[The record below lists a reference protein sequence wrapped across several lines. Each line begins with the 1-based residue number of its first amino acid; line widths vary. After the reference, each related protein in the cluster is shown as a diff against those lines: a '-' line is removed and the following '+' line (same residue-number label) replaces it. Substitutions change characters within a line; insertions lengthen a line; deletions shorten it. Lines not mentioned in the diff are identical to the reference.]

1 MTSDRKIASNRK
13 NGRRSRGP
21 QTAAGKASS
30 SRNALQHGLSVSVL
44 NEPAMCSEV
53 ETLARALAGDG
64 ADDAQLAHARI
75 IAEAQLDLARIQTAK
90 ITIMNSHLMEAK
102 AAIRGDDITMN
113 LQRCD
118 AAFESDNPSRRC
130 TQELAM
136 TPSIEILRQL
146 SRLERYECRAI
157 SRRRRAMRAFL
168 STSSDLLSNFSYLG

>member
-1 MTSDRKIASNRK
+1 MTSVRKIASNRK

-21 QTAAGKASS
+21 RTAVGKANS
-30 SRNALQHGLSVSVL
+30 SRNALQHGLAVSVL

-53 ETLARALAGDG
+53 ETLARAIVGEG
-64 ADDAQLAHARI
+64 ADNAQLAHARI
-75 IAEAQLDLARIQTAK
+75 IAKAQLDLARIQNAK

-102 AAIRGDDITMN
+102 AAIREDDVTMN

-118 AAFESDNPSRRC
+118 AVFESDNPSRRC
-130 TQELAM
+130 TQEVAIS
-136 TPSIEILRQL
+136 PSIEILRQL

-168 STSSDLLSNFSYLG
+168 STSSDVLSSLI